1 MKNSSENAL
10 EIRSASRVLRQ
21 RDIEFIEN
29 ALRRVGAFGEVHL
42 VVERGRIRFV
52 RTIKSE
58 SVDEP
63 KAQPSLIES

>member
-1 MKNSSENAL
+1 MLGTPAVSEH
-10 EIRSASRVLRQ
+10 ILRQ

-58 SVDEP
+58 AVDEP
-63 KAQPSLIES
+63 RAPSMTES